1 MKTEEFTLDKEE
13 QTIDLGMSL
22 GSSIRESKDK
32 SPISIF
38 LCGNLGTGKT
48 TLTKGIL
55 KGLGFSGL
63 VKSPTFNLVEIY
75 EIQNLEIYHFDL
87 YRINSTTELDE
98 IDIRKSLS
106 SQNTI
111 SIIEWPE
118 SFEDFLP
125 SPDIRI
131 DLSHFNLEP
140 DSRKIRVRY
149 LKM

>member
-1 MKTEEFTLDKEE
+1 MKTEEFTFDKED
-13 QTIDLGMSL
+13 QTIDLGISL

-55 KGLGFSGL
+55 KGLGFNGL
-63 VKSPTFNLVEIY
+63 VKSTTFNLVEIY
-75 EIQNLEIYHFDL
+75 EMQDLEIYHFDL
-87 YRINSTTELDE
+87 YRINSTNELDE

>member
-22 GSSIRESKDK
+22 GSSIRDSKDK

-75 EIQNLEIYHFDL
+75 EIQDLEIYHFDL
-87 YRINSTTELDE
+87 YRINSTNELDE
-98 IDIRKSLS
+98 IDIRKSLLK
-106 SQNTI
+106 
-111 SIIEWPE
+111 
-118 SFEDFLP
+118 FDDVLFFLLKLN
-125 SPDIRI
+125 STDQKNFLQIN
-131 DLSHFNLEP
+131 NLN
-140 DSRKIRVRY
+140 RT
-149 LKM
+149 

>member
-1 MKTEEFTLDKEE
+1 MKTEEFTLDKED
-13 QTIDLGMSL
+13 QTIDLGISL

-75 EIQNLEIYHFDL
+75 EMQD
-87 YRINSTTELDE
+87 
-98 IDIRKSLS
+98 
-106 SQNTI
+106 
-111 SIIEWPE
+111 
-118 SFEDFLP
+118 
-125 SPDIRI
+125 
-131 DLSHFNLEP
+131 
-140 DSRKIRVRY
+140 
-149 LKM
+149 

>member
-1 MKTEEFTLDKEE
+1 MTKFVFLELSLYVILTRLFFGSYTASTKIVCDI
-13 QTIDLGMSL
+13 ID
-22 GSSIRESKDK
+22 SS
-32 SPISIF
+32 
-38 LCGNLGTGKT
+38 NA
-48 TLTKGIL
+48 
-55 KGLGFSGL
+55 
-63 VKSPTFNLVEIY
+63 
-75 EIQNLEIYHFDL
+75 
-87 YRINSTTELDE
+87 ELDE